1 MAREEEK
8 LRLGKGAAFVKARL
22 KRLRQEDETWEADFQ
37 ALPKPITQSQTHY
50 LGMVVAPDG
59 SFLADS
65 HVEGRPT
72 VNDMA
77 TLLAQAMRRPLT
89 GKAHRPRRLHVRG
102 HPQWRE
108 LFPHL
113 DELGIKVAV
122 HRELP
127 KVQRAYQGY
136 LRQQR
141 DAHRVGMVKPTAEQQ
156 SVEKLFPAIAQWVRG
171 YGHIE
176 IGDQEMFGFVA
187 RALDYGGLAFE
198 DDRPDT
204 LAEAMAAAGKGP
216 CQVVQG
222 TRDRS
227 RLIAFVAE
235 TASRN
240 GIMKPLPGDH
250 RHRLLST
257 GDELRELK
265 RHTGAMAEAF
275 GLDRKINNYKG
286 SRPIT
291 LYRWDLECL
300 MDVIDLALKDEQDYP
315 NRSSSGYLALKRLG
329 DRLHH
334 KYEVS
339 VGARRCLRADDPLRP
354 KP

>member
-1 MAREEEK
+1 VAREEEK
-8 LRLGKGAAFVKARL
+8 LRLGKGAAFMKALL

-37 ALPKPITQSQTHY
+37 ALPKPVTQSQTHY
-50 LGMVVAPDG
+50 LGMVVDPDG

-89 GKAHRPRRLHVRG
+89 GTAHRPRRLHVRG

-127 KVQRAYQGY
+127 EAQRAYQGY

-156 SVEKLFPAIAQWVRG
+156 GVEKLFPAIAQWVRG

-176 IGDQEMFGFVA
+176 VGDQEMFGFVA
-187 RALDYGGLAFE
+187 RALDSGGLAFE

-204 LAEAMAAAGKGP
+204 LAEAMAVLERGLAQWFKE
-216 CQVVQG
+216 QG
-222 TRDRS
+222 
-227 RLIAFVAE
+227 I
-235 TASRN
+235 
-240 GIMKPLPGDH
+240 
-250 RHRLLST
+250 
-257 GDELRELK
+257 
-265 RHTGAMAEAF
+265 
-275 GLDRKINNYKG
+275 
-286 SRPIT
+286 
-291 LYRWDLECL
+291 
-300 MDVIDLALKDEQDYP
+300 
-315 NRSSSGYLALKRLG
+315 
-329 DRLHH
+329 
-334 KYEVS
+334 EV
-339 VGARRCLRADDPLRP
+339 G
-354 KP
+354 

>member
-1 MAREEEK
+1 VARVEEK
-8 LRLGKGAAFVKARL
+8 LKLGKSAAFLKGRL

-59 SFLADS
+59 SLLADA

-77 TLLAQAMRRPLT
+77 TLLAHAMRRPLA

-102 HPQWRE
+102 HPQWKE

-122 HRELP
+122 HRGLP

-156 SVEKLFPAIAQWVRG
+156 GVEQLFPTVAQWVRG

-187 RALDYGGLAFE
+187 RALDYGGQVFE
-198 DDRPDT
+198 DNRPDT
-204 LAEAMAAAGKGP
+204 LAEALAALERGLARWFKE
-216 CQVVQG
+216 QG
-222 TRDRS
+222 
-227 RLIAFVAE
+227 IE
-235 TASRN
+235 
-240 GIMKPLPGDH
+240 
-250 RHRLLST
+250 
-257 GDELRELK
+257 RE
-265 RHTGAMAEAF
+265 
-275 GLDRKINNYKG
+275 
-286 SRPIT
+286 
-291 LYRWDLECL
+291 
-300 MDVIDLALKDEQDYP
+300 
-315 NRSSSGYLALKRLG
+315 
-329 DRLHH
+329 
-334 KYEVS
+334 
-339 VGARRCLRADDPLRP
+339 
-354 KP
+354 